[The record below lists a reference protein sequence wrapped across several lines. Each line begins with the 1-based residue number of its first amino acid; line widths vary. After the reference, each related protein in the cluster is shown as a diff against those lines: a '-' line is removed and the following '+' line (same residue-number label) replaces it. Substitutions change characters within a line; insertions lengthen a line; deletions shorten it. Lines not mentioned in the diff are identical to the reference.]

1 FSYDLEVTDGA
12 ASCTQS
18 RQVHYVNGEA
28 AQIRMQ
34 RAVDAGFGGVALF
47 AFGYED
53 QATWNAIDAISRA
66 LEPATT
72 AAAGTATSSPT
83 G

>member
-1 FSYDLEVTDGA
+1 MNGDG
-12 ASCTQS
+12 
-18 RQVHYVNGEA
+18 

-53 QATWNAIDAISRA
+53 QATWNAIDAISRS
-66 LEPATT
+66 LEPVTTAAPATT
-72 AAAGTATSSPT
+72 AVAG
-83 G
+83 